1 MSFDDEIDAARERLK
16 ATLAGGE
23 DPAFDELAALQALAP
38 KLEERINSRRLAFLV
53 SDEEDEAIAIAVVH
67 AAMDEVL
74 GHIYAEDGEYIFEA
88 ELSDYFE
95 DFVDEDA
102 DAFVGRLY
110 DMLKSNLARYEFEA
124 ELDGGED

>member
-1 MSFDDEIDAARERLK
+1 MSFDDDVDAARERLK
-16 ATLAGGE
+16 SSLAGGE
-23 DPAFDELAALQALAP
+23 DVNFDELAALQALAP
-38 KLEERINSRRLAFLV
+38 KLQAKIASRRLAFLV

-67 AAMDEVL
+67 AEMDEVL

-88 ELSDYFE
+88 DLSDYFE

-102 DAFVGRLY
+102 DAFVARLY
-110 DMLKSNLARYEFEA
+110 EMLKASLARYEFEA

>member
-1 MSFDDEIDAARERLK
+1 MSFDDEVDAARERLK
-16 ATLAGGE
+16 SSLSGAEEAS
-23 DPAFDELAALQALAP
+23 FDELAALQALAP
-38 KLEERINSRRLAFLV
+38 RLQEKIASRRLSFLV
-53 SDEEDEAIAIAVVH
+53 SDEEDDAIAIAVVH
-67 AAMDEVL
+67 APMDEVL

-102 DAFVGRLY
+102 DGFVARLY
-110 DMLKSNLARYEFEA
+110 EMLKANLARYEFEA

>member
-1 MSFDDEIDAARERLK
+1 MSFDDEVDAARERLK
-16 ATLAGGE
+16 SSLAGAE
-23 DPAFDELAALQALAP
+23 DATFDELAALQALAP
-38 KLEERINSRRLAFLV
+38 KLQEKIASRRLAFLV

-67 AAMDEVL
+67 AVMDEVL

-88 ELSDYFE
+88 DLSDYFE

-110 DMLKSNLARYEFEA
+110 ETLKAGLARYEFEA
-124 ELDGGED
+124 ELDGGEE